1 MNDVLTFA
9 NHDLQKEVGNRFKAK
24 PNTKEYNSLSVYLNY
39 YFNIKKICDV
49 SRNVFI
55 PKPNVD
61 SIVVL
66 FEKKEKLKVND
77 ESFFFKLVKD
87 SFKQKRKTLKNNLV
101 DYDLKKIEEVLKK
114 YNFSLSVRAEQ
125 LDLSIFIDLANNLRP

>member
-1 MNDVLTFA
+1 M
-9 NHDLQKEVGNRFKAK
+9 
-24 PNTKEYNSLSVYLNY
+24 
-39 YFNIKKICDV
+39 
-49 SRNVFI
+49 
-55 PKPNVD
+55 
-61 SIVVL
+61 
-66 FEKKEKLKVND
+66 
-77 ESFFFKLVKD
+77 VKD